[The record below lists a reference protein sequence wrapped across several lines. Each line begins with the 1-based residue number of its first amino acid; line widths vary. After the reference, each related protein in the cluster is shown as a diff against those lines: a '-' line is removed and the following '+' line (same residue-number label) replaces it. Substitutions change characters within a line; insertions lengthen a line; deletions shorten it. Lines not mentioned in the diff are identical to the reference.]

1 MMILIVALAA
11 ATHAYMFGRW
21 LGKNGNVIGA
31 YAVYLIALLSVA
43 LPLYRYATAQ

>member
-11 ATHAYMFGRW
+11 AAHAYMFGRW
-21 LGKNGNVIGA
+21 LAKNGNASGA
-31 YAVYLIALLSVA
+31 YAVYLIALLSIA